1 MSEAFW
7 SSDEFDERAHQLYN
21 EGQYDQ
27 AVDILRQGLQL
38 YSDAVELHIGMGY
51 ARLAREEFAWA
62 RRAFADA
69 LALEP
74 DHEDALAGLGEVQ
87 LKIGHIEQGVGCF
100 ERVLVLG
107 FNEDLDIVLQM
118 GRALF
123 REMHI
128 DASRRFFEIAR
139 SAHPE

>member
-1 MSEAFW
+1 VAQPSREPSSMHDAFW

-21 EGQYDQ
+21 EGQYDE
-27 AVDILRQGLQL
+27 AIDILRQGLQL

-74 DHEDALAGLGEVQ
+74 DHEDALAGLGEVL
-87 LKIGHIEQGVGCF
+87 LKIGHVDKGAACF
-100 ERVLVLG
+100 DHVLVLG
-107 FNEDLDIVLQM
+107 FNEHLDIVLQM
-118 GRALF
+118 GRAL
-123 REMHI
+123 
-128 DASRRFFEIAR
+128 
-139 SAHPE
+139 